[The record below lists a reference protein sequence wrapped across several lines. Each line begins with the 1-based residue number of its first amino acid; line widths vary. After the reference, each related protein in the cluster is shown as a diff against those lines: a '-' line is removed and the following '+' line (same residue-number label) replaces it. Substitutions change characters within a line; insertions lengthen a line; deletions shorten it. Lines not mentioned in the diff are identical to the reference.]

1 MTNSPASAAAASSIQ
16 WRAYA
21 FLAVVMLFWAG
32 NAIVGRAVR
41 DDIPPFTL
49 ALVRWAGA
57 ATILMPFAWRRV
69 RADAPTLRAHWRI
82 VLALGLLGVA
92 AFNAFLYSGLRYTTA
107 TNSMLIQAAIPAMV
121 VLLGRLIFGERA
133 PLLQV
138 LGVVASTIGVAW
150 VVSRGEIASLLNLQ
164 LGPGDLLILAAT
176 LVWSFYT
183 VLLKLRPS
191 VDQLSFLATTFT
203 IAALVMLP
211 LAVHEWVGGAT
222 VVWRP
227 STIAAFAY
235 VAVLPSLLAYFLYNR
250 AVAMIG
256 AGRAGQMIALMPLFG
271 AALAA
276 VLLGEELHAFH
287 FWGMAFIVAG
297 IALSAI
303 AGRERG

>member
-1 MTNSPASAAAASSIQ
+1 MTDSPAAAPSAQ

-57 ATILMPFAWRRV
+57 VTILMPFAWRRV

-92 AFNAFLYSGLRYTTA
+92 AFNAFLYSGLRHTTA

-138 LGVVASTIGVAW
+138 LGVIASTIGVAW
-150 VVSRGEIASLLNLQ
+150 VVSRGEVASLLNLQ

-183 VLLKLRPS
+183 VLLKLRPA
-191 VDQLSFLATTFT
+191 VDQWSFLATTFT
-203 IAALVMLP
+203 IAALTMLP
-211 LAVHEWVGGAT
+211 LAVNEWVSGAT
-222 VVWRP
+222 VIWRP
-227 STIAAFAY
+227 TTIGAFAY

-271 AALAA
+271 ALLAA
-276 VLLGEELHAFH
+276 LLLGEELHAFH

-303 AGRERG
+303 AGRERA